1 MDSASEDILRA
12 LPQISQ
18 ERQDALAAAIPLFYS
33 ELRRLA
39 ASYLQRERC
48 DHTLQPT
55 ALVHEAYLRLV
66 EQRKLPWHDKRLVF
80 AMAAQMMR
88 RILVDYSRGRHAAK
102 RGGKMGRSVLVET
115 AIISDDRTAD
125 VVAIDEALTKLATH
139 DPQQARIVE
148 LRFFSGLNTDE
159 TAEILEIS
167 PATVKRNWN
176 MAKAWLTRELR
187 SSRHANG

>member
-1 MDSASEDILRA
+1 MDQGSKDALRA
-12 LPQISQ
+12 FPQISQ
-18 ERQDALAAAIPLFYS
+18 DRENALAATIPLFYS

-39 ASYLQRERC
+39 ASYLQRERG

-66 EQRKLPWHDKRLVF
+66 EQRKLEWHDKHHFF
-80 AMAAQMMR
+80 AIAAQMMR

-102 RGGKMGRSVLVET
+102 RGGKASRTLLLET
-115 AIISDDRTAD
+115 AIISDDRTVN
-125 VVAIDEALTKLATH
+125 VVAIDEALTKLAAH
-139 DPQQARIVE
+139 DHQQARIVE
-148 LRFFSGLNTDE
+148 LRFFSGLNIEE

-187 SSRHANG
+187 NTGDANG